1 MPCVFPMCGKL
12 RDAAFGAAGTVEER
26 IIELQRWK
34 RKLVEKVVRASDGQ
48 DAAGDAAGA
57 GGKGGA
63 GAVDPD
69 PNPIPDSASEGGA
82 TAAYDT
88 TTGARGP
95 HKPYPNPG
103 LGTPAVKLTRED
115 MLVLLRPQRRPPRA
129 LRAIPDSDHQGSGG
143 ATATD
148 PNDAR
153 PSLSR

>member
-1 MPCVFPMCGKL
+1 MPCVFRVCGNL
-12 RDAAFGAAGTVEER
+12 RNTAFGAAGTVEER
-26 IIELQRWK
+26 IIKLQRWK

-57 GGKGGA
+57 GGEGGA

-69 PNPIPDSASEGGA
+69 PDLNPDSASEGGA
-82 TAAYDT
+82 TAAHDT
-88 TTGARGP
+88 TIGGRGP
-95 HKPYPNPG
+95 CKPYPNPG

-115 MLVLLRPQRRPPRA
+115 MLVLLRPQRRWPRA
-129 LRAIPDSDHQGSGG
+129 LRASPDSDDQGSGG
-143 ATATD
+143 ATAMD

>member
-1 MPCVFPMCGKL
+1 MPCDFPVCVNL

-26 IIELQRWK
+26 IIKLQRWK

-48 DAAGDAAGA
+48 DSARDAADA
-57 GGKGGA
+57 GGEGGA

-69 PNPIPDSASEGGA
+69 PNPNPDSASEGGR
-82 TAAYDT
+82 TAAYDM
-88 TTGARGP
+88 TTGGWGP
-95 HKPYPNPG
+95 CKPYPDPG

-115 MLVLLRPQRRPPRA
+115 MLVLLRPQRQRHRA
-129 LRAIPDSDHQGSGG
+129 RRAIPDSDDQGSGG

-148 PNDAR
+148 ATDAR